1 MKSRNLFMYGAPPLS
16 IIIMGMKNMKR
27 IENHVDLTSRLEE
40 ILTIVTGNQVP
51 FLVMLNRRGSA

>member
-1 MKSRNLFMYGAPPLS
+1 
-16 IIIMGMKNMKR
+16 MKR